1 METQQDV
8 QELKAERVQ
17 EELAAAAIEMPFQIS
32 LKAERVQDPALA
44 MAGTGG
50 VISAAYEL
58 SFNLRSVAIE
68 INPSQINV
76 TVFETG
82 GLKVV

>member
-17 EELAAAAIEMPFQIS
+17 EELAAADEMPFQIS

-44 MAGTGG
+44 LAGAGG
-50 VISAAYEL
+50 IISTAYEL
-58 SFNLRSVAIE
+58 SSNLRSVAIE
-68 INPSQINV
+68 IGQSQISV

-82 GLKVV
+82 GPKAA

>member
-44 MAGTGG
+44 MAWDGG
-50 VISAAYEL
+50 VVSTSYEMSL
-58 SFNLRSVAIE
+58 NLRSVKFELYGPKLI
-68 INPSQINV
+68 I
-76 TVFETG
+76 TVLETG
-82 GLKVV
+82 AA